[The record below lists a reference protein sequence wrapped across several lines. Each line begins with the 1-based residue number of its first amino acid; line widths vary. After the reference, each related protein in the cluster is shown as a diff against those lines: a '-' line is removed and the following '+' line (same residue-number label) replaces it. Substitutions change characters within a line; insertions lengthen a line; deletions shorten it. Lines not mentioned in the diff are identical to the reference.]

1 MKKENES
8 DYIIEQFT
16 LQEED
21 FGEFAKLI
29 TSSFLSDGAA
39 QEEGATIVF
48 NEDTFRM
55 MFGAPS
61 VNRDLFVKA
70 THKESNEIVGFLG
83 AIPRELKIV
92 DKNYKFGIPC
102 WLCVHSKHQR
112 KGIATALGEKLF
124 SIGIDAKYAGGFS
137 LFEPKQHGKD
147 ISRIVAK
154 KENIIIKRVVSVDQF
169 VVRVLNAKKMAKVV
183 KVKWFEKLAFRIFQG
198 IPKVKSTNV
207 RNHKKSD
214 ADRLFELL
222 MEHVHRNQLS
232 IVPKKKD
239 FEWVLEQPGVI
250 CVVHTNQEDIVN
262 GFFLAWEFNLAGF
275 GYHFPCGW
283 LDIVHIHGLTRK
295 EAKELALFLSL
306 ASRNRGWIG
315 LQTPYIPYFDPK
327 PLQKAKFI
335 FFPQTLHLDLMLLE
349 EIDIPEVIESF
360 YFDWR

>member
-1 MKKENES
+1 MLTLIVNLFRSQKPSIQLLNIAYKTYKEAISLFFLSQWVKREPIGCIMKKENES

-124 SIGIDAKYAGGFS
+124 SI
-137 LFEPKQHGKD
+137 
-147 ISRIVAK
+147 
-154 KENIIIKRVVSVDQF
+154 
-169 VVRVLNAKKMAKVV
+169 
-183 KVKWFEKLAFRIFQG
+183 
-198 IPKVKSTNV
+198 
-207 RNHKKSD
+207 
-214 ADRLFELL
+214 
-222 MEHVHRNQLS
+222 
-232 IVPKKKD
+232 
-239 FEWVLEQPGVI
+239 
-250 CVVHTNQEDIVN
+250 
-262 GFFLAWEFNLAGF
+262 
-275 GYHFPCGW
+275 
-283 LDIVHIHGLTRK
+283 
-295 EAKELALFLSL
+295 
-306 ASRNRGWIG
+306 
-315 LQTPYIPYFDPK
+315 
-327 PLQKAKFI
+327 
-335 FFPQTLHLDLMLLE
+335 
-349 EIDIPEVIESF
+349 
-360 YFDWR
+360 

>member
-1 MKKENES
+1 MKKGTKSE
-8 DYIIEQFT
+8 YIIEQFT
-16 LQEED
+16 LHDED
-21 FGEFAKLI
+21 FKEFAKLI

-61 VNRDLFVKA
+61 GNRDLFVKA
-70 THKESNEIVGFLG
+70 IHKESNEIVGFLG
-83 AIPRELKIV
+83 AIPRELKVI
-92 DKNYKFGIPC
+92 DKNYKFAIPS

-124 SIGIDAKYAGGFS
+124 SICRDAKYVGGFS
-137 LFEPKQHGKD
+137 LFEPEQYGKD
-147 ISRIVAK
+147 ISRIVAE
-154 KENIIIKRVVSVDQF
+154 KENVIIKRLVSIDKF
-169 VVRVLNAKKMAKVV
+169 IIRVFDAEKLAKVV
-183 KVKWFEKLAFRIFQG
+183 KVKWFEKLAFRILQG
-198 IPKVKSTNV
+198 IPKVKSNHV

-214 ADRLFELL
+214 ADRLFKLL
-222 MEHVHRNQLS
+222 MEHVQRNQLS

-239 FEWVLEQPGVI
+239 FKWVLEQPGVI
-250 CVVHTNQEDIVN
+250 CVVHTDQDDIVQ
-262 GFFLAWEFNLAGF
+262 GFILAWEFNLAGF

-283 LDIVHIHGLTRK
+283 LDIVHTHNLVIR
-295 EAKELALFLSL
+295 EAKELAHFLSI
-306 ASRNRGWIG
+306 SSKKRGWIG

-335 FFPQTLHLDLMLLE
+335 FFPKTLHLDMMLLK
-349 EIDIPEVIESF
+349 EIDFPEVVESF